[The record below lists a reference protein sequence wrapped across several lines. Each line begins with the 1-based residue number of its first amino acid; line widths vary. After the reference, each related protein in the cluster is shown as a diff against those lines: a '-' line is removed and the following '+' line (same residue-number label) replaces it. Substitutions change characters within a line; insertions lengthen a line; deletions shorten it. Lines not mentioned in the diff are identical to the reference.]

1 MRKPLPLPNG
11 SESLLKAKLK
21 QAKTK
26 SEYQRVL
33 CVFLRATTD
42 LNPEHIAE
50 MLSWNTGTVRRIQSE
65 FIRKGDSIFCISD
78 RGGRHNQHLTIEQ
91 EDSFLAPFIEAAHAG
106 GVIVATDI
114 KRDTRNWSGG
124 KFRNRRYTVCWLVM
138 IGDRLFQGPDIRKQ
152 TLLFRRL
159 LKKLC
164 RNGYRRNKSKAWKL

>member
-1 MRKPLPLPNG
+1 MRKLLPLPDG

-21 QAKTK
+21 QAKTR

-42 LNPEHIAE
+42 LNPAQIAE

-65 FIRKGDSIFCISD
+65 FIRNGDSIFCVSD

-106 GVIVATDI
+106 GMIVATDI
-114 KRDTRNWSGG
+114 K
-124 KFRNRRYTVCWLVM
+124 KKYEELVE
-138 IGDRLFQGPDIRKQ
+138 RKVPKS
-152 TLLFRRL
+152 TIYRL
-159 LKKLC
+159 LNRHDWRQIVPRPRHPKADPVIQETFKKTLP
-164 RNGYRRNKSKAWKL
+164 KWLSKK

>member
-1 MRKPLPLPNG
+1 MRKPLPMPNG
-11 SESLLKAKLK
+11 TESLLKAKLK
-21 QAKTK
+21 QSKTK

-65 FIRKGDSIFCISD
+65 YIRKGDSIFCISD

-106 GVIVATDI
+106 SVIVATDI
-114 KRDTRNWSGG
+114 K
-124 KFRNRRYTVCWLVM
+124 KRYEELV
-138 IGDRLFQGPDIRKQ
+138 GRKVPKS
-152 TLLFRRL
+152 TIYRL
-159 LKKLC
+159 LARHDWRQIVPRPRHPKADPIIQETFKKTLP
-164 RNGYRRNKSKAWKL
+164 KWLSKK

>member
-1 MRKPLPLPNG
+1 MRKPLRLPNG

-65 FIRKGDSIFCISD
+65 YIRKGDSIFCISD

-114 KRDTRNWSGG
+114 K
-124 KFRNRRYTVCWLVM
+124 KRYEELV
-138 IGDRLFQGPDIRKQ
+138 GRKVPKS
-152 TLLFRRL
+152 TIYRL
-159 LKKLC
+159 LARHDWRQIVPRPRHPKADPVIQETFKKTLP
-164 RNGYRRNKSKAWKL
+164 KWLSKK

>member
-1 MRKPLPLPNG
+1 MRKPLPLPSG

-26 SEYQRVL
+26 SEYQRIL

-91 EDSFLAPFIEAAHAG
+91 EDSFLTPFIEAAHAG
-106 GVIVATDI
+106 SVIVATDI
-114 KRDTRNWSGG
+114 KRG
-124 KFRNRRYTVCWLVM
+124 YEELV
-138 IGDRLFQGPDIRKQ
+138 GRKVPKS
-152 TLLFRRL
+152 TIYRL
-159 LKKLC
+159 LARHDWRQIVPRPRHPKADPVIQETFKKTLP
-164 RNGYRRNKSKAWKL
+164 KWLSKK

>member
-11 SESLLKAKLK
+11 TESLLKVNLR

-33 CVFLRATTD
+33 CVFLRAKTD
-42 LNPEHIAE
+42 MNPEQIAE
-50 MLSWNTGTVRRIQSE
+50 MLSWNTGTVRRLQSE
-65 FIRKGDSIFCISD
+65 FIRKGDSTFCISE

-114 KRDTRNWSGG
+114 K
-124 KFRNRRYTVCWLVM
+124 KKYEELV
-138 IGDRLFQGPDIRKQ
+138 GRKVPKS
-152 TLLFRRL
+152 TIYRL
-159 LKKLC
+159 LARHDWRQIVPRPRHPKADPVVQETFKKTLP
-164 RNGYRRNKSKAWKL
+164 KWLSKK

>member
-65 FIRKGDSIFCISD
+65 YIRKGDSIFCISD

-114 KRDTRNWSGG
+114 KKG
-124 KFRNRRYTVCWLVM
+124 YEELV
-138 IGDRLFQGPDIRKQ
+138 GRKVPKS
-152 TLLFRRL
+152 TIYRL
-159 LKKLC
+159 LARHDWRQIVPRPRHPKADPVIQETFKKTLP
-164 RNGYRRNKSKAWKL
+164 KWLSKK

>member
-26 SEYQRVL
+26 SEYQRVM

-42 LNPEHIAE
+42 LNPEQIAE
-50 MLSWNTGTVRRIQSE
+50 ILSWNTGTVRRIQSE

-78 RGGRHNQHLTIEQ
+78 RGGRHNQHLTIE
-91 EDSFLAPFIEAAHAG
+91 EENRFLAPFIKAARVG

-114 KRDTRNWSGG
+114 KQ
-124 KFRNRRYTVCWLVM
+124 RYEELV
-138 IGDRLFQGPDIRKQ
+138 GRKVP
-152 TLLFRRL
+152 
-159 LKKLC
+159 
-164 RNGYRRNKSKAWKL
+164 KSTFLQREKAP

>member
-1 MRKPLPLPNG
+1 MRKPFPLPNG
-11 SESLLKAKLK
+11 SESFLKEKLK

-42 LNPEHIAE
+42 LKPEHIAE

-91 EDSFLAPFIEAAHAG
+91 EDSFLAPFIEAAHEG

-114 KRDTRNWSGG
+114 K
-124 KFRNRRYTVCWLVM
+124 KRYEEL
-138 IGDRLFQGPDIRKQ
+138 IGRKVPKS
-152 TLLFRRL
+152 TIYRL
-159 LKKLC
+159 LARHDWRQIVPRPRHPKADPVIQETFKKTLP
-164 RNGYRRNKSKAWKL
+164 KWLSKK

>member
-42 LNPEHIAE
+42 LNPERIAE

-65 FIRKGDSIFCISD
+65 YIRKGDSIFCISD

-114 KRDTRNWSGG
+114 K
-124 KFRNRRYTVCWLVM
+124 KRYEELV
-138 IGDRLFQGPDIRKQ
+138 GRKVPKS
-152 TLLFRRL
+152 TIYRL
-159 LKKLC
+159 LARHDWRQIVPRPRHPKADPVIQETFKKTLP
-164 RNGYRRNKSKAWKL
+164 KWLSKK